1 MTREEMNHIKEERG
15 YSYQMLS
22 EYCGVPAVTLQKI
35 FSGKTKNPRKATLDA
50 IEKVLAADEC
60 VYRGKAYTYSTNG
73 SESNSTLREEVAGIS
88 VEKRQGEYTLDD
100 YYRLPDDRRVELID
114 GSFCEMLAPSLI
126 HQDIVVHMHMC
137 IYRYIQEKK
146 KPCKVYEAPTDVQIC
161 CDNRNMVE
169 PDLLVVCGRDKL
181 RRFGIYGAPDF
192 VLEVLSKST
201 RKKDMSVKL
210 TKYMEAGVREYW
222 IIDPDRRTLIIH
234 RFEDEDY
241 LPIVHELCGSMPVAI
256 SQGEL
261 VIDLDEI
268 REIIEEGEKISQ

>member
-15 YSYQMLS
+15 YSFQMLS
-22 EYCGVPAVTLQKI
+22 QYCGVPAVTLQKI
-35 FSGKTKNPRKATLDA
+35 FSGKTKKPRKATLDA
-50 IEKVLAADEC
+50 IEKVLTADEC
-60 VYRGKAYTYSTNG
+60 MYRGKAYTYSTNG
-73 SESNSTLREEVAGIS
+73 SEFASTLREEVAGIP
-88 VEKRQGEYTLDD
+88 VEKRQWEYTLDD

-114 GSFCEMLAPSLI
+114 GSFYEMLAPSLI
-126 HQDIVVHMHMC
+126 HQDIVAHMHMC
-137 IYRYIQEKK
+137 FYRYIHEKK
-146 KPCKVYEAPTDVQIC
+146 RPCKVLEAPTDVQIC
-161 CDNRNMVE
+161 CDDRNMVE
-169 PDLLVVCGRDKL
+169 PDLLVVCNRNKL

-192 VLEVLSKST
+192 VLEVLSAAT

-210 TKYMEAGVREYW
+210 AKYMEAGVREYW

-268 REIIEEGEKISQ
+268 RGIIEEGESLYI

>member
-1 MTREEMNHIKEERG
+1 MTIEMMNQIRQERG

-35 FSGKTKNPRKATLDA
+35 FSGNTKNPRKATLDA
-50 IEKVLAADEC
+50 IERVLLADEEI
-60 VYRGKAYTYSTNG
+60 YQGKAYAYSKNV
-73 SESNSTLREEVAGIS
+73 SETDSAVREEIVGFW

-114 GSFCEMLAPSLI
+114 GSFYEMLAPSLI
-126 HQDIVVHMHMC
+126 HQDIVAHMHMC
-137 IYRYIQEKK
+137 FYRYIREKK
-146 KPCKVYEAPTDVQIC
+146 KLCKVLEAPTDVQIC

-222 IIDPDRRTLIIH
+222 IIDPDKKMLIVH
-234 RFEDEDY
+234 RFEEEDY
-241 LPIVHELCGSMPVAI
+241 LPLVHDLSGNMPVAI
-256 SQGEL
+256 SGGEL
-261 VIDLDEI
+261 IIDLGKI
-268 REIIEEGEKISQ
+268 REIIEEGEKL

>member
-114 GSFCEMLAPSLI
+114 GSFYEMLAPSLI

-268 REIIEEGEKISQ
+268 REIIEEGEAL

>member
-50 IEKVLAADEC
+50 IEKVLTADEC

-73 SESNSTLREEVAGIS
+73 SESTSALREEVAGIP
-88 VEKRQGEYTLDD
+88 VEKHQGEYTLDD

-114 GSFCEMLAPSLI
+114 GSFYEMLAPSLI

-268 REIIEEGEKISQ
+268 REIIEEGEAL